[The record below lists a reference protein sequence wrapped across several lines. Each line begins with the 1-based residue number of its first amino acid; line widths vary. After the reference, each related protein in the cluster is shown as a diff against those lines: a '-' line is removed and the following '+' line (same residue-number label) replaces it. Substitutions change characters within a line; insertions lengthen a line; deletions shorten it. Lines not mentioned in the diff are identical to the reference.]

1 MVGGRYG
8 GVGWNLSG
16 NARGEALPLFL
27 HLHLHPFGGGCD
39 DEDEDEEKEEERL
52 SPMARITRT
61 EEDEVVAPAVRVVC
75 TPAIRRVARRPDLI
89 PSGIRV
95 IRAIGNRS
103 VIRFSSREFA
113 ASG

>member
-1 MVGGRYG
+1 V
-8 GVGWNLSG
+8 
-16 NARGEALPLFL
+16 NARDEALPLFL
-27 HLHLHPFGGGCD
+27 HLHLHPFGGSCD

-61 EEDEVVAPAVRVVC
+61 EEDEAVAPAARVVC
-75 TPAIRRVARRPDLI
+75 TPATARAAWRPYLI

-95 IRAIGNRS
+95 IRAIGNGS
-103 VIRFSSREFA
+103 VIRFSWRESA